1 MTASAGPEDVRA
13 RSTAGA
19 DTGDRVLLDAVLQA
33 LSLVVVTTDRDLVVT
48 RAEGAIF
55 GYEARDIVGRRL
67 QDLLRDDPA
76 RRSLLERA
84 LRGETVVSRYEWRDR
99 WWEVTRLPNV
109 DDDGAVTGLSIVA
122 VDITE
127 RVEGEDAIAAG
138 RARSRALFLHA
149 GVGQFI
155 ATLDGKFL
163 EVNPAFCELLGYP
176 SATLLDMA
184 SADILHTD
192 DIEHAMEHL
201 ARLAAGETDFA
212 DVDQRLVH
220 RNGDVLQ
227 VAMSISLVRD
237 AQGRPDYLTALVQD
251 VTDRR
256 RAQAELNRLALQ
268 DSVTGLANRTLM
280 IDRILLAL
288 QRQRRQGRAV
298 AVLFLDLDGFK
309 TVNDSLGHRAGD
321 RLLRMVGERL
331 GGAVRGGD
339 TVARFGGDEFAVLCE
354 GLVAT
359 QEAVDVAARI
369 SAALAPPFEL
379 DGSQVFVTASIG
391 IALTPAADAEA
402 LLQNADAAMYR
413 AKERGRAR
421 YELFDEALREAAL
434 LRLRLLADLREAVD
448 RDEFRLVFQPIVE
461 LSTGALVSMEALVRW
476 EHPIRGLLEPGDFID
491 ATEDTG
497 LIDRVG
503 RWVLSEAARE
513 AAGWRARFGETA
525 PSVSVNVSAR
535 QLASVELVGHVE
547 DALRESGL
555 PPEALVLEVAE
566 PSVMHDV
573 GAALR
578 DLRHLRRL
586 GVHLA
591 IDDFGT
597 GSSSLTYLKELPVDE
612 IKIDGT
618 FVSGLDA
625 DPENRAIVA
634 SVIGLAHAVGLIAT
648 AERVETPSQLAAL
661 RRLGCDRAQGFL
673 VSTPLG
679 PGAIG
684 RLIERQVPGGGNG
697 HGVSTAGTV
706 VFEP

>member
-1 MTASAGPEDVRA
+1 MTASAGPGDAHASAAPSSTPSDRA
-13 RSTAGA
+13 
-19 DTGDRVLLDAVLQA
+19 LLDAVLDA
-33 LSLVVVTTDRDLVVT
+33 VSLVVVTTDRDLVVT
-48 RAEGAIF
+48 RAEGSIF
-55 GYEARDIVGRRL
+55 GYEAHDIVGRRL
-67 QDLLRDDPA
+67 RDLLRDDPA
-76 RRSLLERA
+76 RRNLLERA
-84 LRGETVVSRYEWRDR
+84 LSGETVASRYQWRDR
-99 WWEVTRLPNV
+99 WWEVTRLPNR
-109 DDDGAVTGLSIVA
+109 DDAGVVGGLTIVA

-138 RARSRALFLHA
+138 HARSRALFHHA

-176 SATLLDMA
+176 SAELLDM
-184 SADILHTD
+184 SSGDMLHTD
-192 DIEHAMEHL
+192 DVEHVMEHF

-212 DVDQRLVH
+212 DVDMRLVH
-220 RNGDVLQ
+220 RNGDVLH

-237 AQGRPDYLTALVQD
+237 AQSRPDYLTALVQD

-256 RAQAELNRLALQ
+256 RAQAELNRLALH

-321 RLLRMVGERL
+321 RLLRMVGERI

-391 IALTPAADAEA
+391 IALTPANDAES

-448 RDEFRLVFQPIVE
+448 RDEFRLLFQPIVD
-461 LSTGALVSMEALVRW
+461 LSSGAVVSMEALLRW
-476 EHPIRGLLEPGDFID
+476 EHPVRGLLSPSEFID

-503 RWVLSEAARE
+503 RWALSEATRE
-513 AAGWRARFGETA
+513 AAGWRARFGESA
-525 PSVSVNVSAR
+525 PTVSVNVSAR

-547 DALRESGL
+547 AALAQSGL

-566 PSVMHDV
+566 PAVMQDV
-573 GAALR
+573 SAALR

-597 GSSSLTYLKELPVDE
+597 GSSSLAYLKELPVDE

-634 SVIGLAHAVGLIAT
+634 SVIGLAHAVGLLAT
-648 AERVETPSQLAAL
+648 AERVETPTQLASL

-673 VSTPLG
+673 VSTPIG
-679 PGAIG
+679 PGG
-684 RLIERQVPGGGNG
+684 VERLLEHQTPMGDGQ
-697 HGVSTAGTV
+697 GVSSAGTV
-706 VFEP
+706 VLEP